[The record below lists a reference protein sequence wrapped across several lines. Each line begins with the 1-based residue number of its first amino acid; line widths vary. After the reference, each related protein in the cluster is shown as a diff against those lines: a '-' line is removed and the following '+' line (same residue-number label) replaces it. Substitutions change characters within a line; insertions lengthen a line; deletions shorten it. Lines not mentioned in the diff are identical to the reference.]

1 MIEVLS
7 KSADRIGIR
16 DIEALIASKV
26 PEGEQIEFKEALPA
40 RGRASDPWMTGKDQI
55 GDRAKNT
62 ILDEVVAFANAYG
75 GALLLGI
82 GESDTKPAVASK
94 ISPIPRCAELAERLK
109 LVFRDCVEP
118 QLPRIEVFAVRKED
132 DSGVVVIRVGR
143 SRQAP
148 HRVTK
153 TLVCPIRRSDRCEK
167 MTMREIQDMT
177 LNVSRG
183 LKRLEK
189 RFSERS
195 KRFPQE
201 FACLETPE
209 NAYGVRMTAAP
220 VGDDIRF
227 ERVFRG
233 GRIVEE
239 LNEPWRKILYG
250 RGDNKHSLDDH
261 DIAPIHW
268 RPRLRAARAELA
280 PDPLGSNRIDN
291 SYMEIHCDG
300 LIELGFVSTRRESPF
315 PSDIIIALFANLI
328 VWADN
333 TRNKASSPAAEYAL
347 EADIRAKESPVSVL
361 SFNSRTYTIA
371 APLPF
376 SELGILQPYS
386 PILLPRYSLG
396 DPDEIPQLLTLFYRD
411 FCNSLGGDTDIEEG
425 MFAIENWPKQG

>member
-16 DIEALIASKV
+16 DIEALIASQV

-40 RGRASDPWMTGKDQI
+40 KGRASDPWMTGKDHI
-55 GDRAKNT
+55 GDFAKNT
-62 ILDEVVAFANAYG
+62 ILKEVVAFANAYG

-118 QLPRIEVFAVRKED
+118 QLPRIEIFAVQNAD
-132 DSGVVVIRVGR
+132 DSGVVVIRAGR

-153 TLVCPIRRSDRCEK
+153 MLVCPIRRSDRCEE

-183 LKRLEK
+183 LERLEK
-189 RFSERS
+189 RLSERS

-220 VGDDIRF
+220 VGGDIRRS
-227 ERVFRG
+227 EPVFHR

-239 LNEPWRKILYG
+239 LDEPWHKVLYG
-250 RGDNKHSLDDH
+250 RGDNKHPLDVR

-268 RPRLRAARAELA
+268 RPMLRAARAELGT
-280 PDPLGSNRIDN
+280 DPTGSNRIYN

-300 LIELGFVSTRRESPF
+300 LIELGFVSTCQESSF
-315 PSDIIIALFANLI
+315 SSDILIVLFANLI
-328 VWADN
+328 VRADN
-333 TRNKASSPAAEYAL
+333 IRNSASSPAAEYAL
-347 EADIRAKESPVSVL
+347 EADIRAMGSPVSIWSV
-361 SFNSRTYTIA
+361 NSRS
-371 APLPF
+371 
-376 SELGILQPYS
+376 SELGTLQPGPS
-386 PILLPRYSLG
+386 IPFPIYTLG
-396 DPDEIPQLLTLFYRD
+396 DPDKIPQLLTLFYRD
-411 FCNSLGGDTDIEEG
+411 FCNSLGRDTGTEEG
-425 MFAIENWPKQG
+425 MFAIENWPKQE